1 MFGRIITGLDIG
13 THSIKIVQL
22 RRISATNAVLV
33 NYGIFPVGEL
43 LVNGMQEDEKKK
55 YREHIIELLKK
66 IITEQKIRI
75 TNLVTAIPKQFAT
88 VRYITLPSTD
98 PIEIKQMVPY
108 EAQKH
113 IPFLSEEDIVDFQ
126 LLSTSPLGTSEV
138 LLVVVKRVIIDD
150 YLSLLNRAHLMPE
163 VVDVSTLAISNLL
176 QFSGFLDSN
185 KAYISVDIG
194 AQMTDLTL
202 ITNGILRETRS
213 TPIAGNQ
220 LIRGFTEEFK
230 ATMQEIE
237 SMLSVIDLE
246 KENYGVDSVHAL
258 KVEKAI
264 RPWLERFISEL
275 RRSIEYFIA
284 RANINKIDS
293 ILLSGGLA
301 QMKGLPAYLVHE
313 LGISTRLVNPF
324 EKIQFPL
331 RKNKFDKETIL
342 PQLAVAAGL
351 ALRQINGAVGAG
363 VNLLPP
369 QVLGARVRKKLVRSW
384 VVTGTL
390 AGIAT
395 LSTVATGYRIYS
407 ERVNR
412 LEQITKEIQRIS
424 ALSERLSIMRDQI
437 DRVKTIFLEKE
448 PLIETLSYLSSLE
461 FIPSRV
467 TLTKIDYTRNRLLL
481 LQGTALEIEDV
492 FTLRTLLDKSQ
503 IFENVTLK
511 DTRIITMEGQQ
522 VQEFVMECKI
532 KPSKRQL
539 RILSSKAKKTK

>member
-395 LSTVATGYRIYS
+395 LSTIATGYRIYS